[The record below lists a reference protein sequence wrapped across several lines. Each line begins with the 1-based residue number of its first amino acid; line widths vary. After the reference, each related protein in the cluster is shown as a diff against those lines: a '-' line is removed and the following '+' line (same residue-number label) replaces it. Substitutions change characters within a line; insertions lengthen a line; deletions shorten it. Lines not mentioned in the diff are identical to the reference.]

1 MTNFNELHPR
11 SRSGTFTRQSHSF
24 PDITLD
30 AVLTSNPDPL
40 PVFDTLG
47 GVHREILAYAG
58 GARIRR
64 IVPRSSSDV
73 HDSLNFDCSPTSGF
87 ARLIVIRDPLAT
99 LDQEIAHGPLAGP
112 PLLVDIQANAGS
124 LTIISGHV
132 VIRHA
137 SPFANEVT
145 AGGSS
150 VVTLIVARGCSAEV
164 RATDDASVTVIAEPG
179 AHGVLRIES
188 AAASGTVVGDV
199 NRFRIANIHAWK
211 L

>member
-1 MTNFNELHPR
+1 MTSSSNRRERPPPLNSGRDSNGNGQISWPPMGSSTGHQWAVSWPPMGSFPWPLTSAAHVVTMINFNELHPR

-30 AVLTSNPDPL
+30 AVLISNPDPL

-64 IVPRSSSDV
+64 IVPHSSSDV
-73 HDSLNFDCSPTSGF
+73 HDSLSFDCSPTSGI

-99 LDQEIAHGPLAGP
+99 VDQEIA
-112 PLLVDIQANAGS
+112 
-124 LTIISGHV
+124 
-132 VIRHA
+132 
-137 SPFANEVT
+137 
-145 AGGSS
+145 
-150 VVTLIVARGCSAEV
+150 
-164 RATDDASVTVIAEPG
+164 
-179 AHGVLRIES
+179 
-188 AAASGTVVGDV
+188 
-199 NRFRIANIHAWK
+199 RIANIHAWE